1 MIGTSGPSPFV
12 PKPKTER
19 DPTVKSESE
28 AGRKPVIESRSYL
41 GLGLKPKLDHGPDPG
56 QPRCARC
63 ESPRVPGRA
72 LHETPCCGTIICIP
86 CADVALDEGLHN
98 DIWNHHDS
106 RQWVACLA
114 RSCQMLSAAQDF
126 DILYSETEVP
136 SESCLSPQQRLRN
149 ADRAREALKRILP
162 RPARREWELAQRLH
176 KALAEHKLVANWSEA
191 HFDVESASLFPVRSG
206 FLTQL
211 VPIITSMLKT
221 ESKTCASCSA
231 AFQAVDT
238 SNEAAWGYM
247 TTAFP
252 GDWTWMVLG
261 RPSAKALPECA
272 GKHSLDICPGCL
284 PKWMLSGLEFVDGL
298 SGNGNYRFVCPLCK
312 RVLSPV
318 QVERIARLID
328 PNRTPATLSGF
339 SISTHS
345 ALSASKQTAGLSKPA
360 GSVLGPSDRPKLLLG
375 GGFGGSGKGE
385 GPATAADSEAAAR
398 KESLMSAIVTKKPN
412 VRWEDVAGLTEA
424 KHELQRAII
433 FPSRFPNLY
442 DDKRKPSG
450 AILLYGPPGT
460 GKSYLAKA
468 VATEADHTFF
478 SISPGDVVS
487 KWVGESEK

>member
-1 MIGTSGPSPFV
+1 
-12 PKPKTER
+12 
-19 DPTVKSESE
+19 
-28 AGRKPVIESRSYL
+28 
-41 GLGLKPKLDHGPDPG
+41 
-56 QPRCARC
+56 
-63 ESPRVPGRA
+63 
-72 LHETPCCGTIICIP
+72 
-86 CADVALDEGLHN
+86 
-98 DIWNHHDS
+98 
-106 RQWVACLA
+106 
-114 RSCQMLSAAQDF
+114 MLSAPQDF
-126 DILYSETEVP
+126 DGVIYSGTEVP
-136 SESCLSPQQRLRN
+136 SCLPPLRRLRN
-149 ADRAREALKRILP
+149 AERARETLKSIRP
-162 RPARREWELAQRLH
+162 QPARREWELAQRLH
-176 KALAEHKLVANWSEA
+176 KALAEHKLIADWSLEA

-221 ESKTCASCSA
+221 KSKTCASCSA

-238 SNEAAWGYM
+238 SNEAAWGYV

-252 GDWTWMVLG
+252 GDWAWMVLG
-261 RPSAKALPECA
+261 HPSEKALPECA
-272 GKHSLDICPGCL
+272 GRHSLDICPSCL
-284 PKWMLSGLEFVDGL
+284 PKWAFSGLEFVDGV
-298 SGNGNYRFVCPLCK
+298 SGSGNYRFVCPMCK
-312 RVLSPV
+312 HVMSPV

-345 ALSASKQTAGLSKPA
+345 APSASTKTAGLFKPV
-360 GSVLGPSDRPKLLLG
+360 GSVLAPSDRPKLLLG
-375 GGFGGSGKGE
+375 GGFGSGKGE
-385 GPATAADSEAAAR
+385 GPSTAADSEAAAR

-412 VRWEDVAGLTEA
+412 VRWDDVAGLTAA

-468 VATEADHTFF
+468 VATEAEHTFF